1 MALGTSASAWI
12 TLARASSAFAFISCS
27 SATAMARRSSA
38 LACAIFLSALAWS
51 ICKAAPMF
59 LPMSISAISIDRISK
74 AVPASKPLRSTSLE
88 IESGFSN
95 TDLWFSD
102 DPIEDTIPSPTRAK
116 MVSSPAP
123 PTNWR
128 ILARTVTR
136 ALAINW
142 IPSFAT
148 AVTGGVS
155 ITFGL
160 TDICTASNTSRP
172 AKSIPVA
179 IWKESS
185 MLALEAET
193 NACTT
198 FSTCPPAI

>member
-1 MALGTSASAWI
+1 
-12 TLARASSAFAFISCS
+12 
-27 SATAMARRSSA
+27 
-38 LACAIFLSALAWS
+38 
-51 ICKAAPMF
+51 MF

-74 AVPASKPLRSTSLE
+74 AVPASNPLRSTSLE

-95 TDLWFSD
+95 TDLWFSEE
-102 DPIEDTIPSPTRAK
+102 PIDETIPSPTRARI
-116 MVSSPAP
+116 VSSPAP

-142 IPSFAT
+142 IPSLAT

-155 ITFGL
+155 ITFGF

-172 AKSIPVA
+172 ARSIAVA
-179 IWKESS
+179 IWKGSS
-185 MLALEAET
+185 IFAFDADT
-193 NACTT
+193 SA
-198 FSTCPPAI
+198 